1 MILHNERAQ
10 RANKAGFMTVR
21 EYLFV
26 DHSCINYIY
35 MPIHSI
41 VYIYKVYIVYIYVHA
56 HSMYALIHTMT
67 VYLIRM
73 FK

>member
-10 RANKAGFMTVR
+10 RANKAGFMTVW
-21 EYLFV
+21 EYLFIS
-26 DHSCINYIY
+26 HSCINYIY
-35 MPIHSI
+35 MPIHS
-41 VYIYKVYIVYIYVHA
+41 IVYIYVHA